1 MTRPPIDLPMAEL
14 SAESIALTFVTEA
27 ALEPWM
33 AEQSQAIQSWLEG
46 NGFEAAAGAVCL
58 CSDADG
64 VLARGVIGLGNGPDR
79 WAAGR
84 LAHTL
89 PGGSYHVAEVVG
101 VADQDQGETATWI
114 ALSWILGAYR
124 FDAYK
129 SKKGRAP
136 ATLVW
141 PPAADRSYAEGAAH
155 AAILTRDLINTPA
168 EDMGPSALA
177 DAAKTL
183 AEAYGADCTT
193 IIGDDLLTENLPAI
207 HAVGRAATFAPRLID
222 LTWGESRHPKVT
234 LVGKGVCFD
243 SGGLDI
249 KPSSGMRLMKKDMGG
264 AATVLGLA
272 DWIMR
277 AKVPVRLRVLI
288 PAVENAV
295 AGNAFRPGDVVPTR
309 KGPTIEVGN
318 TDAEG
323 RVVLADAIAVACE
336 EGPDFV
342 VDCAT
347 LTGAARVAL
356 GPELP
361 AMFTPD
367 DDLARELEQAGRDKN
382 DPLWRLPLWS
392 GYRKLIDSK
401 VADINNAG
409 ESGFAGAIT
418 AALFLKTFVDDDVL
432 WTHLDLFGWNPDDKP
447 GRPVGGEAYA
457 QRALFDVICR
467 RFS

>member
-1 MTRPPIDLPMAEL
+1 MPELPVVDSDPDAVPITA
-14 SAESIALTFVTEA
+14 VTE
-27 ALEPWM
+27 
-33 AEQSQAIQSWLEG
+33 QAFKAWLDTQPDKLKSWS
-46 NGFEAAAGAVCL
+46 EANEFRAQCGETCTVPSL
-58 CSDADG
+58 DG
-64 VLARGVIGLGNGPDR
+64 GLGGIIVGLGDGKDL
-79 WAAGR
+79 WAGGR
-84 LAHTL
+84 LSRAL
-89 PGGSYHVAEVVG
+89 PAGHYRLQELIGIEEDDRPTV
-101 VADQDQGETATWI
+101 ATWL
-114 ALSWILGAYR
+114 ALAWILGAYR
-124 FDAYK
+124 FERYK
-129 SKKGRAP
+129 TEPDPAP

-141 PPAADRSYAEGAAH
+141 PETADRAYVQGAAL

-168 EDMGPSALA
+168 EDMGPDALV
-177 DAAKTL
+177 AAAEDL
-183 AEAYGADCTT
+183 AVAYGATFNT
-193 IIGDDLLTENLPAI
+193 IVGDELLAENFPAI
-207 HAVGRAATFAPRLID
+207 HAVGRAAAKAPCLID
-222 LTWGESRHPKVT
+222 LTWGKPDAPKVT

-277 AKVPVRLRVLI
+277 AALPVCLRVLI
-288 PAVENAV
+288 PAVENAIS
-295 AGNAFRPGDVVPTR
+295 GNAFRPGDIVATR

-323 RVVLADAIAVACE
+323 RVVLADALALACE
-336 EGPDFV
+336 DKPDLL

-361 AMFTPD
+361 AMFSPD
-367 DDLARELEQAGRDKN
+367 DALAGELEAAGTNGN
-382 DPLWRLPLWS
+382 DPLWRLPLWPQ
-392 GYRKLIDSK
+392 YRKLIDSK
-401 VADINNAG
+401 VADINNAS

-418 AALFLKTFVDDDVL
+418 AALFLQTFVDEGVP
-432 WTHLDLFGWNPDDKP
+432 WVHLDLFGWNPEDKP

-457 QRALFDVICR
+457 QRALFEVIST